1 MTKISPNLRTHS
13 RIYTLLGRKI
23 PDVNLNSTLLSLP
36 SEVLTVFLTYL
47 STADLLNF
55 TNTCSRLR
63 ILRTAKTCNKI
74 LTYLRSR
81 RKDQEN
87 LLSSPSPDRL
97 SVGPLREL
105 NTPSQSDSPSP
116 KYAYK
121 TPISV
126 VAGSQRRSSSSF
138 SSPAIAEKDISQTS
152 KTPLSSKE
160 KKSKRRLKRL

>member
-13 RIYTLLGRKI
+13 RICNLLGREI
-23 PDVNLNSTLLSLP
+23 PDIFPTTTIVSLP

-63 ILRTAKTCNKI
+63 SLRTAKTCCTI
-74 LTYLRSR
+74 LAYLRSR
-81 RKDQEN
+81 REDQEN
-87 LLSSPSPDRL
+87 LSSSPSSDRL

-105 NTPSQSDSPSP
+105 NTSSQSDSPSP
-116 KYAYK
+116 KYAFK
-121 TPISV
+121 TPILV
-126 VAGSQRRSSSSF
+126 VVGSQRRSGSSF
-138 SSPAIAEKDISQTS
+138 PSPAIAEKEISQTS

-160 KKSKRRLKRL
+160 KKSKRRLRRL